1 MGNEKKPI
9 TYYQSPITNY
19 QLPMPSEIAL
29 AAKFSEI
36 RYAQCW
42 EDADI
47 LLEGLD
53 IKPDSVCL
61 SIASGGDNTLAM
73 LSRSPKRVIAVDL
86 SPAQIACLELRVAA
100 YRELTHP
107 ELLVLMG
114 SRNEL
119 EKLEEK
125 TFFSPTR
132 NPEISK
138 LRTHLYQRC
147 RSQLSPTVREF
158 WDDRPNAIA
167 QGIAGSGKFERYLA
181 LFRRYILPLIHTRN
195 DIVAFLKLNTPEQ
208 RQIFYQKHWNNW
220 RWQLLFRVFFSQFV
234 LGRLG
239 TDPSFLRYAN
249 TSLAEHLLERTRY
262 ALTSLT
268 PAENPYLHWILMGH
282 HLHTLPYALRYENFE
297 AIRAN
302 LDRLE
307 WRCIAIEDFLD
318 TLDEDYIDRFN
329 LSNIFEFMSLD
340 SYHRL
345 LKEIIRVGRS
355 QGRLVYWNRLV
366 ERRRPES
373 MADCLQPL
381 SSFAH
386 QLYQQDKVFFYSNF
400 IVEKII

>member
-1 MGNEKKPI
+1 
-9 TYYQSPITNY
+9 
-19 QLPMPSEIAL
+19 MPSEIAL

-47 LLEGLD
+47 LLKALD

-107 ELLVLMG
+107 ELLVLIG

-119 EKLEEK
+119 EEPEEK
-125 TFFSPTR
+125 TFFSATS
-132 NPEISK
+132 NPQISK

-167 QGIAGSGKFERYLA
+167 SGIGAAGKFEHYLA
-181 LFRRYILPLIHTRN
+181 LFRRYILPLIHNRD
-195 DIVAFLKLNTPEQ
+195 DIVTFLELDTPEQ
-208 RQIFYQKHWNNW
+208 RQLFYQKRWNNW
-220 RWQLLFRVFFSQFV
+220 RWQLLFRAFFSQFV

-239 TDPSFLRYAN
+239 TDPSFLRYTN
-249 TSLAEHLLERTRY
+249 SSLAAHLLSRTRY
-262 ALTSLT
+262 ALTSLN
-268 PAENPYLHWILMGH
+268 PAKNPYLHWILMGH
-282 HLHTLPYALRYENFE
+282 HLHILPYALRYENFE
-297 AIRAN
+297 AIRSN

-307 WRCIAIEDFLD
+307 WHCTAIEDFLD
-318 TLDEDYIDRFN
+318 TLDRDSVNRFN

-340 SYHRL
+340 SYYRL
-345 LKEIIRVGRS
+345 LKKLIRVGCS

-386 QLYQQDKVFFYSNF
+386 QLYQEDKVFFYRVL
-400 IVEKII
+400 IVEQII